1 MNTNVKQHA
10 EFSSKAMWAINK
22 IALPYCTDV
31 TSLCP
36 TGCCSAVRGP
46 ARCVCVCVWHSYLQL
61 GEYFLDVAEAAL
73 RDVHVLFVRPSLE
86 DGLGGVREVLVEG
99 EVCSHGLH
107 FDSLALFRPD
117 FTHVLFPARYDLQCG
132 DERADSQRS
141 LGAEMPSPASNSRRL
156 VYDIS
161 VNPKHLWGWVKKKHW
176 CYM

>member
-1 MNTNVKQHA
+1 MCLRSRLTSGKWLCLYPSGKLNRDVCDVCLRTCLCSMNTNVKQHT
-10 EFSSKAMWAINK
+10 EFSSKSMWAINK

-36 TGCCSAVRGP
+36 TGCCSAARGP
-46 ARCVCVCVWHSYLQL
+46 ACRVCVCVWHSYLQL

-107 FDSLALFRPD
+107 FDFLALFRPD
-117 FTHVLFPARYDLQCG
+117 FTHVLFPARYDL
-132 DERADSQRS
+132 
-141 LGAEMPSPASNSRRL
+141 
-156 VYDIS
+156 
-161 VNPKHLWGWVKKKHW
+161 
-176 CYM
+176 